1 LAPTGEEATNP
12 FTYPWEQI
20 AKAWAWFM
28 NLWVQTAKTEGAVY
42 KSESADRNSWQGR
55 AVRVDSASPKEM
67 LALHLLIPRV
77 LLIHHIINC
86 VYFIFYFSR
95 IPTPPIRIISVYQLA

>member
-1 LAPTGEEATNP
+1 MKCTPHLRGLVGTDWGRGHKSVSIQ

-20 AKAWAWFM
+20 AKEWAWFM

-42 KSESADRNSWQGR
+42 KSESADMNSWQGR

-86 VYFIFYFSR
+86 IYFIFLF
-95 IPTPPIRIISVYQLA
+95 